1 MSGHSKWS
9 QIKHKKGATDAKRAQ
24 LFSKLS
30 RMISAQAKVA
40 KGDRNSPTLRAAIEK
55 AREANMT
62 NDVIERA
69 VSKATESKEMESI
82 TYEAYGPGGVGI
94 IIEALTDNRNKAA
107 AEIRHLLSKKGF
119 ALAGIGSVTW
129 SFERVGTEWKATS
142 FVELSDDDAEAL
154 GELVDAIEENDEVH
168 AVYTNAHEGE

>member
-1 MSGHSKWS
+1 MAGHSKWA
-9 QIKHKKGATDAKRAQ
+9 QIKRKKGATDAKRAQ

-30 RMISAQAKVA
+30 RMISAQAKIA
-40 KGDRNSPTLRAAIEK
+40 KGDRNSPALRAAIEK

-62 NDVIERA
+62 NDVIDRA

-129 SFERVGTEWKATS
+129 AFERVGTEWKATS
-142 FVELSDDDAEAL
+142 FVALGDDEAEAL
-154 GELVDAIEENDEVH
+154 GELVDSIEENDEVQ

>member
-9 QIKHKKGATDAKRAQ
+9 QIKHKKGAADAKRGQ

-40 KGDRNSPTLRAAIEK
+40 KGDRNSPALRAAIEK
-55 AREANMT
+55 ARAANMT
-62 NDVIERA
+62 NDVIDRA
-69 VSKATESKEMESI
+69 VSKATESKDLESV

-107 AEIRHLLSKKGF
+107 TEVRHILSKAGF

-129 SFERVGTEWKATS
+129 AFARENHEWHATTY
-142 FVELSDDDAEAL
+142 VELSDTDAEAL
-154 GELVDAIEENDEVH
+154 GELVDALEENDEVQE
-168 AVYTNAHEGE
+168 VYTNAHEGE